1 KSLAQPA
8 QEEAEVVAGCGEH
21 GIDAI
26 AVAPFEII
34 AAHTVL
40 GLGMADD
47 WFDGGSPPH
56 LAANGF
62 GDALNLAA
70 DPDAELLFVIVAA
83 ITLVDMDAAGLN
95 AGLLLQLGDD
105 RPQRVAV
112 ERIAMQGF
120 GVQHKLAAFGLG
132 RRGGDRYLAAELVR
146 RPRFAFADALH
157 LRGVQRID
165 LGAALPVI
173 LEAYPIGQSE
183 KLGEAL
189 LEPVVAGDLT
199 ADIAD
204 HPTEPG
210 AQEFEFAPRPLELV
224 GMGIASDHDRRAF
237 GHP

>member
-1 KSLAQPA
+1 MLRERLEEGAQKPRQPA

-83 ITLVDMDAAGLN
+83 ITLVDMDAASLN
-95 AGLLLQLGDD
+95 AGLLLQLGDH

-112 ERIAMQGF
+112 ERIVMQAF
-120 GVQHKLAAFGLG
+120 DVQPKLAAFWL
-132 RRGGDRYLAAELVR
+132 RPRARGRYLAVELVR
-146 RPRFAFADALH
+146 APRFPFA
-157 LRGVQRID
+157 
-165 LGAALPVI
+165 
-173 LEAYPIGQSE
+173 
-183 KLGEAL
+183 
-189 LEPVVAGDLT
+189 VA
-199 ADIAD
+199 
-204 HPTEPG
+204 
-210 AQEFEFAPRPLELV
+210 
-224 GMGIASDHDRRAF
+224 
-237 GHP
+237 

>member
-1 KSLAQPA
+1 
-8 QEEAEVVAGCGEH
+8 
-21 GIDAI
+21 
-26 AVAPFEII
+26 
-34 AAHTVL
+34 
-40 GLGMADD
+40 MAWPI

-112 ERIAMQGF
+112 ERVAMQGF

-173 LEAYPIGQSE
+173 LEAYPHRQSE
-183 KLGEAL
+183 KVGEAL
-189 LEPVVAGDLT
+189 LEGAG
-199 ADIAD
+199 
-204 HPTEPG
+204 
-210 AQEFEFAPRPLELV
+210 
-224 GMGIASDHDRRAF
+224 SRA
-237 GHP
+237 